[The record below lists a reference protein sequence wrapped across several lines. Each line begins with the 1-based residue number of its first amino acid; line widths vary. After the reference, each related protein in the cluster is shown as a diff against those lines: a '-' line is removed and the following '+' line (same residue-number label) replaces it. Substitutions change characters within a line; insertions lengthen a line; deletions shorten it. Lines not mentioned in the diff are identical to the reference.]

1 MKTKNFDRKIRKK
14 NKKKNK
20 KNKTRTEEGA
30 KRREKE

>member
-20 KNKTRTEEGA
+20 TRTEEGA
-30 KRREKE
+30 KRREEE